1 MRGYSYPSGIIIS
14 IKLGQCF
21 ITYSSMVR
29 NVLLKQIDDWRDI
42 SLPKEL
48 VKRPRLRMLGANSTV
63 TGFGNEYK
71 MLNINDTN
79 PHPR

>member
-1 MRGYSYPSGIIIS
+1 
-14 IKLGQCF
+14 
-21 ITYSSMVR
+21 MVH

-42 SLPKEL
+42 SLPKEV

-71 MLNINDTN
+71 MSNINDTSS
-79 PHPR
+79 HPR

>member
-1 MRGYSYPSGIIIS
+1 
-14 IKLGQCF
+14 
-21 ITYSSMVR
+21 MVH

-48 VKRPRLRMLGANSTV
+48 VKRPRLRMLGANSSV

-71 MLNINDTN
+71 TSNINDTN
-79 PHPR
+79 THPRRVCQDSCFICVQFQV